1 MNPLPCLSK
10 TVTDCARLVADW
22 QAGFDSVLDRHLP
35 AENTEPRR
43 LHQAM
48 RYSVLASGKR
58 FRPVLVYAAGRALGL
73 ERAVLDPP
81 AAAIELIHA
90 YSLIHDDLPAMDD
103 DDLRR
108 GRPTCHRA
116 FDEATAILAGDALQ
130 ALAFEVLAREL
141 PADQAADRFNSI
153 MVVKAIAAACGST
166 GMAGG
171 QALDLAA
178 VGLDIDEEALKT
190 MHRLKTG
197 ALIRASVVVPCMLA
211 GSDKSTLDHM
221 SSYGECVGLAF
232 QVHDDILD
240 VTGDIE
246 LTGKNTL
253 SDAAQDK
260 PTFPSVLGLE
270 ESVRQARRLRDHAL
284 AQLEG
289 IPGDTSVLAWLADY
303 VIQRDR

>member
-1 MNPLPCLSK
+1 M
-10 TVTDCARLVADW
+10 TDFASLTAEW
-22 QAGFDSVLDRHLP
+22 QAGFDKVLDRLLP
-35 AENTEPRR
+35 DENTEPQR

-58 FRPVLVYAAGRALGL
+58 FRPILVYAAGKALEL
-73 ERAVLDPP
+73 EKQVLDPP

-141 PADQAADRFNSI
+141 PVSESSS
-153 MVVKAIAAACGST
+153 MLVVKTIAAACGST

-178 VGLDIDEEALKT
+178 VGLDIDAEALKT

-197 ALIRASVVVPCMLA
+197 ALIKASVTVPCIIA
-211 GSDKSTLDHM
+211 GSNENTLAHM
-221 SSYGECVGLAF
+221 SSYGECIGLAF

-240 VTGDIE
+240 ITGDKE

-253 SDAAQDK
+253 SDEAQDK
-260 PTFPSVLGLE
+260 PTFPSVMGLE
-270 ESVRQARRLRDHAL
+270 ESSRQAKLLRDRAIAHL
-284 AQLEG
+284 QE
-289 IPGDTSVLAWLADY
+289 IPGDTSMLAWLADY